1 MNITHMNNEY
11 VNAAKFLKAYV
22 LENNLELNVRSDQ
35 IEQMREGFKS
45 QYGPSVLAALDDDSL
60 LSFMFYT
67 TGDNTNALCCWLEM
81 NKECKDYFGSIS
93 GGSAYK
99 FGLFQK
105 KENGVWM
112 TGSPQKPQELSESEA
127 LYLGKSIRDALVKG
141 AHIIE
146 NTVLD
151 SLEAYETLHDHLVAE
166 IGEQ

>member
-35 IEQMREGFKS
+35 IEQMREEFKS
-45 QYGPSVLAALDDDSL
+45 QYGPSELAALDDDSL

-93 GGSAYK
+93 GGSAYNLVC
-99 FGLFQK
+99 FRK
-105 KENGVWM
+105 KKMVYG
-112 TGSPQKPQELSESEA
+112 
-127 LYLGKSIRDALVKG
+127 
-141 AHIIE
+141 
-146 NTVLD
+146 
-151 SLEAYETLHDHLVAE
+151 
-166 IGEQ
+166 